1 MMRAI
6 HAQRKRVDHA
16 IQKARD
22 TERVA
27 SEKIEKE
34 VARREVLEESLQEL
48 EDRLSEVN
56 QKLDFAQEQLV
67 HGEQLATFGSMIAG
81 IAHELNSPTSAIAF
95 SIGDLAEK
103 YELIERTIMA
113 LFDDS
118 EPAQQLKK
126 RFEEMFKDAKDTL
139 NIVGLSSE
147 RMLEYCSALQ
157 KNARYDTS
165 LVSDVNLNQV
175 MEQSLLIA
183 RAKLKPYTIRFN
195 PQTVEGVTCKRNH
208 LGQVCINLLSNAADA
223 LAEKFSD
230 QSGEQGYIDISV
242 QNFQDKGRDGVLIVV
257 EDNGSGVLRKFVI
270 VFSRVISPRKNLG
283 WAPV

>member
-1 MMRAI
+1 M
-6 HAQRKRVDHA
+6 
-16 IQKARD
+16 
-22 TERVA
+22 
-27 SEKIEKE
+27 
-34 VARREVLEESLQEL
+34 QEL

-183 RAKLKPYTIRFN
+183 RAKLKPYIRFN

-230 QSGEQGYIDISV
+230 QSSEQGYIDISV

-257 EDNGSGVLRKFVI
+257 EDNGSGVPEEIRHSIFKSYFTTKKPGVGTGLGLSISHQI
-270 VFSRVISPRKNLG
+270 VSSHNGRMWVDASRSLG
-283 WAPV
+283 GARFNVWIPLSV